1 MSSERLQNL
10 DKSNKNE
17 RDRNIHVS
25 DDDLIRSASKR
36 TKNPLIGSKIIRTKE
51 KNIFRNRKKHI
62 KLTNSRV
69 SQNNKKRRLIQHIKQ
84 SYIYIIGK

>member
-17 RDRNIHVS
+17 RGRNIHVS

-51 KNIFRNRKKHI
+51 KNRLRSRKKHI